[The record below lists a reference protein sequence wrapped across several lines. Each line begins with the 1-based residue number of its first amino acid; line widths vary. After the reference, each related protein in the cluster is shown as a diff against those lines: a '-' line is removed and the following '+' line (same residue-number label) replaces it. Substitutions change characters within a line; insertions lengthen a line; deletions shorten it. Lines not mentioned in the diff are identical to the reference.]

1 MILKCKMRPSW
12 WTLLAT
18 IASHINDLYKWVVV
32 WEDLLCKS
40 SISGCILSHIFHI
53 HEFRCSP
60 ISVCKELRLVSFH
73 NHDYDHY
80 NCEKDQDVKHGRK
93 LLCSKAEFD
102 SHSCLCPKRLSV
114 LKAATYFV
122 QHVPF
127 FFFFTSF
134 TQHCDLEIY
143 LCYSIPFLFDHI
155 PLDRHAAVCVSIY
168 LLMDIWVVSSLG
180 LLPVKLQWKL
190 GDTEKKLISRHF
202 LLLHPAYTAPSP
214 HHPAECPPTSEC
226 QYTFLKSSFYTSFC
240 PVLPEKAGGPGEK
253 SKMPCVTWILLSD

>member
-53 HEFRCSP
+53 REFRCSP

-80 NCEKDQDVKHGRK
+80 NCEKDQAVKHGRK
-93 LLCSKAEFD
+93 LLCSKAEFE

-127 FFFFTSF
+127 FFFF
-134 TQHCDLEIY
+134 
-143 LCYSIPFLFDHI
+143 
-155 PLDRHAAVCVSIY
+155 
-168 LLMDIWVVSSLG
+168 LL
-180 LLPVKLQWKL
+180 LLPSIVTLRYISAIAYHSF
-190 GDTEKKLISRHF
+190 LIVFHWIDMLLFVYPFTCLWTFGLF
-202 LLLHPAYTAPSP
+202 LVWGCYP
-214 HHPAECPPTSEC
+214 
-226 QYTFLKSSFYTSFC
+226 
-240 PVLPEKAGGPGEK
+240 
-253 SKMPCVTWILLSD
+253 